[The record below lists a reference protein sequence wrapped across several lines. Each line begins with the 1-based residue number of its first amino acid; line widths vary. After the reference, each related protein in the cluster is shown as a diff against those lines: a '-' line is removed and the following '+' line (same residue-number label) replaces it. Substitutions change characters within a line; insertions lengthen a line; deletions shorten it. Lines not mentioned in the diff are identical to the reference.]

1 MAYQGGD
8 PSPQI
13 AALLSQLGPAGGGDP
28 SGGAPAPDDSGG
40 GASDPL
46 SAVQS
51 CIQDLHGLA
60 GVVKDPENTQ
70 AVVQAL
76 GILTKVQTSL
86 MNAQKGAQF
95 Q

>member
-13 AALLSQLGPAGGGDP
+13 AALLSQLGPAGGGDQ
-28 SGGAPAPDDSGG
+28 GAPAPDDGSSGG
-40 GASDPL
+40 GSDPL
-46 SAVQS
+46 AAVQS

>member
-13 AALLSQLGPAGGGDP
+13 AALLSQLGPAGGDQ
-28 SGGAPAPDDSGG
+28 GAPAPDASGG
-40 GASDPL
+40 GSDPL
-46 SAVQS
+46 AAVQS